1 MTASQETYETHPN
14 RLRCGQPSPIRR
26 RPVLMEGAMRTQ
38 HTQQLSTLEKA
49 GFGAGDMALNVV
61 ISSMMLIITFFY
73 TDIYGIRT
81 ADLAA
86 LFVAVKVIGAVAD
99 LAMGQVTDAVL
110 TRWGRYRPWLL
121 LLAVPYGLSVFLVFT
136 TPDWSYD
143 AKLLWA
149 YSTYILMTLM
159 TAGVGIPYISLISGL
174 TSNPQ
179 ERLSANGYRLFF
191 AKIGAFMVT
200 IIVPLLASWWDAGN
214 PATGYQ
220 AAMAVMAAMGV
231 LLFLLCFFT
240 TTERVIHKVEKQPL
254 IEQVRVLMQN
264 DQWLILCAVCLTGT
278 IGYVIRGSVA
288 IYYAKYYLG
297 GSTATVSAFLSTGVA
312 AAILAMVV
320 STWTTKFYCKVKL
333 FRNSQILVAVISL
346 MIYFLVQPGDFVLAF
361 VLYFILSLVVDLH
374 APVFWS
380 AIAETIDYGQ
390 VKTGKRV
397 SGFAFGGISVCQ
409 KAGMAIAGGMVGILL
424 DYFHYQPN
432 QEQSA
437 LALQGI
443 ALMLSVIPGFFHFLM
458 GVLMFK
464 YRISDQYYD
473 SVKADMATRGYAA
486 G

>member
-1 MTASQETYETHPN
+1 M
-14 RLRCGQPSPIRR
+14 
-26 RPVLMEGAMRTQ
+26 
-38 HTQQLSTLEKA
+38 HTQKLSTLEKV

-73 TDIYGIRT
+73 TDIYGLRT

-86 LFVAVKVIGAVAD
+86 LFVAVKVVGALAD
-99 LAMGQVTDAVL
+99 LAMGQVNDAVL

-121 LLAVPYGLSVFLVFT
+121 LLALPYGLSVFLVFS
-136 TPDWSYD
+136 TPDWGYD
-143 AKLLWA
+143 AKLVWA
-149 YSTYILMTLM
+149 YASYILLTLM

-174 TSNPQ
+174 TSDPQ
-179 ERLSANGYRLFF
+179 QRLSANGYRLFF

-214 PATGYQ
+214 QAAGYQ

-254 IEQVRVLMQN
+254 MDQVRVLLKN
-264 DQWLILCAVCLTGT
+264 DQWLILCAVCVTGT

-288 IYYAKYYLG
+288 IYYAKYYLHG
-297 GSTATVSAFLSTGVA
+297 DTATVSAFLSTGVA

-333 FRNSQILVAVISL
+333 FRNSQIMVAVLSL
-346 MIYFLVQPGDFVLAF
+346 MLYFMVQPGDMALAF
-361 VLYFILSLVVDLH
+361 ALYFLLSLVVDLH

-424 DYFHYQPN
+424 DHFQYQPN
-432 QEQSA
+432 QAQSA

-464 YRISDQYYD
+464 YRISDTYYD
-473 SVKADMATRGYAA
+473 SVKADMRTAGYVA

>member
-1 MTASQETYETHPN
+1 MQ
-14 RLRCGQPSPIRR
+14 
-26 RPVLMEGAMRTQ
+26 TQ
-38 HTQQLSTLEKA
+38 KLSTLEKV

-73 TDIYGIRT
+73 TDIYGLRT
-81 ADLAA
+81 VDLAA
-86 LFVAVKVIGAVAD
+86 LFVAVKVVGAIAD
-99 LAMGQVTDAVL
+99 LAMGQITDSVL

-121 LLAVPYGLSVFLVFT
+121 LLAVPYGLSVFLVFS
-136 TPDWSYD
+136 TPDWDYD
-143 AKLLWA
+143 AKLVWA
-149 YSTYILMTLM
+149 YSTYILMTIM

-174 TSNPQ
+174 TSDPQ

-200 IIVPLLASWWDAGN
+200 IIVPVLASWWDGAN
-214 PATGYQ
+214 PAAGYQ

-231 LLFLLCFFT
+231 GLFLFCFFT
-240 TTERVIHKVEKQPL
+240 TTERVVHKVEKQPL
-254 IEQVRVLMQN
+254 MEQVRVLLRN
-264 DQWLILCAVCLTGT
+264 DQWLILCGVCVTGT

-288 IYYAKYYLG
+288 IYYAKYFLG
-297 GSTATVSAFLSTGVA
+297 GDTATVSAFLSTGVA

-333 FRNSQILVAVISL
+333 FRYTQLAVAVLSV
-346 MIYFLVQPGDFVLAF
+346 MIYFLVQPGDILLAF
-361 VLYFILSLVVDLH
+361 VLYFVLSLVVDLH

-409 KAGMAIAGGMVGILL
+409 KAGMAVAGGMVGIQLN
-424 DYFHYQPN
+424 YFEYQPN

-458 GVLMFK
+458 GALMFK
-464 YRISDQYYD
+464 YRISDSYYD
-473 SVKADMATRGYAA
+473 TVKKDMRDHGYAA
-486 G
+486 T